1 MKKVEKMNPE
11 KSETTIK
18 KLKGLKVLE
27 LGKLKGLKVLEL
39 GFMKSI
45 KGGCGS
51 SDADRMCSSWCYSY
65 SCKHDGKCGSGYF
78 DF

>member
-18 KLKGLKVLE
+18 
-27 LGKLKGLKVLEL
+27 KLKGLKVLEL

-51 SDADRMCSSWCYSY
+51 SDADRMCSSWCGNYN
-65 SCKHDGKCGSGYF
+65 CKHDGKCGSGYF